1 MKKEWIKPSLSEARR
16 RTKDGV
22 SFEYTLF
29 SVDED
34 LKRLGIGKKYFIRT
48 YGCQANE
55 RDGEH
60 MAGILE
66 EMKFQKTD
74 DIEQADVIL
83 FNTCSIRENANNKV
97 FGDLGNIKHLK
108 QSNPDIIIGLSG
120 CMAQEEVVINKVL
133 ESYHQ
138 VDLIFGT
145 HNIYRLPQLLA
156 QAILSKERTIE
167 VYSHQGDIIENLP
180 STRAMSHK
188 AWVNIIFGCDKFCT
202 YCIVPFTRGK
212 ERSRK
217 LEDVIEEVEALKEQ
231 GYKEVTL
238 LGQNVNAYGRDLD
251 MEDGFASLLSEVAKT
266 GIDRVRFM
274 TSHPWN
280 FTEGMISAM
289 AENNNIM
296 PYLHFPL
303 QSGNDDILRAMGRRY
318 TQAEYLEVV
327 HKLKSRIPNL
337 AITTDIIVGFPNE
350 TEEQF
355 EDTLRVYDEVQYDLA
370 YTFIYSAREGTI
382 AANLEDNV
390 SLVDKKQRLYRLN
403 EKVQFYSHKN
413 NQQYFDT
420 EVEVLVDGPS
430 KKNPEVYSG
439 YTKHNKVVN
448 FPKGDAEI
456 GQLRKVRINEAK
468 SWFLVGELC

>member
-1 MKKEWIKPSLSEARR
+1 MRKDWIKPSLSEARR
-16 RTKDGV
+16 RTKEEV

-34 LKRLGIGKKYFIRT
+34 LKQLGVGKKYYIRT

-60 MAGILE
+60 MAGILKEMNFQPTDQIE
-66 EMKFQKTD
+66 E
-74 DIEQADVIL
+74 ADVIL

-108 QSNPDIIIGLSG
+108 RENPDIIIGLSG
-120 CMAQEEVVINKVL
+120 CMAQEEVVISKVL

-167 VYSHQGDIIENLP
+167 VYSHQGEIIENLP
-180 STRAMSHK
+180 SSRALSHK

-202 YCIVPFTRGK
+202 YCIVPYTRGK

-217 LEDVIEEVEALKEQ
+217 LEDILEEVEALKAK
-231 GYKEVTL
+231 GYKEITL
-238 LGQNVNAYGRDLD
+238 LGQNVNAYGKDLQ
-251 MEDGFASLLSEVAKT
+251 MEDGFASLLVEVAKT
-266 GIDRVRFM
+266 GIDRLRFM

-280 FTEGMISAM
+280 FTDGMIKAM
-289 AENNNIM
+289 AEYDNIM

-303 QSGNDDILRAMGRRY
+303 QSGNDEILKSMGRRY
-318 TQAEYLEVV
+318 TQAQYLDIVS
-327 HKLKSRIPNL
+327 KLKQQIPNL

-350 TEEQF
+350 TEQQF
-355 EDTLRVYDEVQYDLA
+355 EDTLKVYDLVQYDLA
-370 YTFIYSAREGTI
+370 YTFIYSPREGTI
-382 AANLEDNV
+382 AAELVDNV
-390 SLVDKKQRLYRLN
+390 TLEEKKQRLYRLN
-403 EKVQFYSHKN
+403 EKVQFYSHQN
-413 NQQYFDT
+413 NLKYLDT
-420 EVEVLVDGPS
+420 VVEVLVDGPS
-430 KKNPEVYSG
+430 KKDPEIYSG

-448 FPKGDAEI
+448 FAKGDAKVGE
-456 GQLRKVRINEAK
+456 LRNVKINEVK
-468 SWFLVGELC
+468 SWFLTGELC

>member
-1 MKKEWIKPSLSEARR
+1 MRKDWIKPSLSEARR
-16 RTKDGV
+16 RTKEEV

-34 LKRLGIGKKYFIRT
+34 LKQLGVGKKYYIRT

-60 MAGILE
+60 IAGILKEMNFQPTDQIE
-66 EMKFQKTD
+66 E
-74 DIEQADVIL
+74 ADVIL

-108 QSNPDIIIGLSG
+108 RENPDIIIGLSG
-120 CMAQEEVVINKVL
+120 CMAQEEVVISKVL

-167 VYSHQGDIIENLP
+167 VYSHQGEIIENLP
-180 STRAMSHK
+180 SSRALSHK

-202 YCIVPFTRGK
+202 YCIVPYTRGK

-217 LEDVIEEVEALKEQ
+217 LEDILEEVEALKAK
-231 GYKEVTL
+231 GYKEITL
-238 LGQNVNAYGRDLD
+238 LGQNVNAYGKDLQ
-251 MEDGFASLLSEVAKT
+251 MEDGFASLLVEVAKT
-266 GIDRVRFM
+266 GIDRLRFM

-280 FTEGMISAM
+280 FTDGMIKAM
-289 AENNNIM
+289 AEYDNIM

-303 QSGNDDILRAMGRRY
+303 QSGNDEILKSMGRRY
-318 TQAEYLEVV
+318 TQAQYLDIVS
-327 HKLKSRIPNL
+327 KLKQQIPNL

-350 TEEQF
+350 TEQQF
-355 EDTLRVYDEVQYDLA
+355 EDTLKVYDLVQYDLA
-370 YTFIYSAREGTI
+370 YTFIYSPREGTI
-382 AANLEDNV
+382 AAELVDNV
-390 SLVDKKQRLYRLN
+390 TLEEKKQRLYRLN
-403 EKVQFYSHKN
+403 EKVQFYSHQN
-413 NQQYFDT
+413 NLKYLDT
-420 EVEVLVDGPS
+420 VVEVLVDGPS
-430 KKNPEVYSG
+430 KKDPEIYSG

-448 FPKGDAEI
+448 FAKGDAKVGE
-456 GQLRKVRINEAK
+456 LRNVKINEVK
-468 SWFLVGELC
+468 SWFLTGELC

>member
-1 MKKEWIKPSLSEARR
+1 MKKEWIKPSLLEARKR
-16 RTKDGV
+16 DQQEV
-22 SFEYTLF
+22 SFEYALF

-34 LKRLGIGKKYFIRT
+34 LQSLGIGKKYYIRT

-66 EMKFQKTD
+66 KMKFVKTD
-74 DIEQADVIL
+74 DIEEADVIL

-108 QSNPDIIIGLSG
+108 QANPDIIIGLAG
-120 CMAQEEVVINKVL
+120 CMAQEEVVIDKVL

-156 QAILSKERTIE
+156 HAILSKERTIE
-167 VYSHQGDIIENLP
+167 VYSHQGEIIENLP
-180 STRAMSHK
+180 SSRALDHK

-202 YCIVPFTRGK
+202 YCIVPYTRGK

-217 LEDVIEEVEALKEQ
+217 LEDILEEVQQLKAA
-231 GYKEVTL
+231 GYQEITL

-251 MEDGFASLLSEVAKT
+251 LEDGFAKLLVEVAKT
-266 GIDRVRFM
+266 GINRIRFM

-280 FTEGMISAM
+280 FTEAMIEAM
-289 AENNNIM
+289 ATYENIM

-303 QSGNDDILRAMGRRY
+303 QSGNDEILRAMGRRY
-318 TQAEYLEVV
+318 TQQQYLEIVR
-327 HKLKSRIPNL
+327 KLKQRIPNL

-355 EDTLRVYDEVQYDLA
+355 LDTLKVYDEVQYDLA
-370 YTFIYSAREGTI
+370 YTFIYSPREGTI
-382 AANLEDNV
+382 AAKLVDNV
-390 SLVDKKQRLYRLN
+390 TLEEKKQRLYRLN
-403 EKVQFYSHKN
+403 EKVQHYSYQN
-413 NQQYFDT
+413 NLKFLNQ

-430 KKNPEVYSG
+430 KKDPEVFSG

-448 FPKGDAEI
+448 FKKGDAKVGE
-456 GQLRKVRINEAK
+456 LRKVKITEVK
-468 SWFLVGELC
+468 SWFLTGELC

>member
-1 MKKEWIKPSLSEARR
+1 MRKDWIKPSLSEARR
-16 RTKDGV
+16 RTKEEV

-34 LKRLGIGKKYFIRT
+34 LKQLGVGKKYYIRT

-60 MAGILE
+60 MAGILNEMNFQPTDQIE
-66 EMKFQKTD
+66 E
-74 DIEQADVIL
+74 ADVIL

-108 QSNPDIIIGLSG
+108 RENPDIIIGLSG
-120 CMAQEEVVINKVL
+120 CMAQEEVVISKVL

-167 VYSHQGDIIENLP
+167 VYSHQGEIIENLP
-180 STRAMSHK
+180 SSRALSHK

-202 YCIVPFTRGK
+202 YCIVPYTRGK

-217 LEDVIEEVEALKEQ
+217 LEDILEEVEALKAK
-231 GYKEVTL
+231 GYKEITL
-238 LGQNVNAYGRDLD
+238 LGQNVNAYGKDLQMD
-251 MEDGFASLLSEVAKT
+251 DGFATLLVEVAKT
-266 GIDRVRFM
+266 GIDRLRFM

-280 FTEGMISAM
+280 FTDGMIKAM
-289 AENNNIM
+289 AEYDNIM

-303 QSGNDDILRAMGRRY
+303 QSGNDEILKSMGRRY
-318 TQAEYLEVV
+318 TQAQYLDIVS
-327 HKLKSRIPNL
+327 KLKQQIPNL

-350 TEEQF
+350 TEQQF
-355 EDTLRVYDEVQYDLA
+355 EDTLKVYDLVQYDLA
-370 YTFIYSAREGTI
+370 YTFIYSPREGTI
-382 AANLEDNV
+382 AAELVDNV
-390 SLVDKKQRLYRLN
+390 SLEEKKQRLYRLN
-403 EKVQFYSHKN
+403 EKVQFYSHQN
-413 NQQYFDT
+413 NLKYLDT
-420 EVEVLVDGPS
+420 VVEVLVDGPS
-430 KKNPEVYSG
+430 KKDPEIYSG

-448 FPKGDAEI
+448 FPKGDAKVGE
-456 GQLRKVRINEAK
+456 LRNVKINEVK
-468 SWFLVGELC
+468 SWFLTGELC

>member
-1 MKKEWIKPSLSEARR
+1 MRKDWIKPSLSEARR
-16 RTKDGV
+16 RTNEEV

-34 LKRLGIGKKYFIRT
+34 LKRLGVGKKYYIRT

-60 MAGILE
+60 MAGILNEMNFQSTDQIE
-66 EMKFQKTD
+66 E
-74 DIEQADVIL
+74 ADVII

-108 QSNPDIIIGLSG
+108 RENPDIIIGLSG

-156 QAILSKERTIE
+156 HAILSKERTIE
-167 VYSHQGDIIENLP
+167 VYSHQGEIIENLP
-180 STRAMSHK
+180 SSRALSHK

-202 YCIVPFTRGK
+202 YCIVPYTRGK

-217 LEDVIEEVEALKEQ
+217 LEDILEEVKSLKAK
-231 GYKEVTL
+231 GYKEITL
-238 LGQNVNAYGRDLD
+238 LGQNVNAYGRDLQMD
-251 MEDGFASLLSEVAKT
+251 DGFATLLVEVAKT
-266 GIDRVRFM
+266 GIDRLRFM

-280 FTEGMISAM
+280 FTDGMIKAM
-289 AENNNIM
+289 AEYDNIM

-303 QSGNDDILRAMGRRY
+303 QSGNDEILKSMGRRY
-318 TQAEYLEVV
+318 TQAQYLEIVS
-327 HKLKSRIPNL
+327 KLKQQIPNL

-350 TEEQF
+350 TQQQF
-355 EDTLRVYDEVQYDLA
+355 EDTLKVYDLVQYDLA
-370 YTFIYSAREGTI
+370 YTFIYSPREGTI
-382 AANLEDNV
+382 AANLVDNV
-390 SLVDKKQRLYRLN
+390 TLEEKKQRLYRLN
-403 EKVQFYSHKN
+403 EKVQFYSHQN
-413 NQQYFDT
+413 NQKYLNT
-420 EVEVLVDGPS
+420 VVEVLVDGPS
-430 KKNPEVYSG
+430 KKDPEIYSG

-448 FPKGDAEI
+448 FPKGDAQVGE
-456 GQLRKVRINEAK
+456 LRDVKITNVK
-468 SWFLVGELC
+468 SWFLTGELC